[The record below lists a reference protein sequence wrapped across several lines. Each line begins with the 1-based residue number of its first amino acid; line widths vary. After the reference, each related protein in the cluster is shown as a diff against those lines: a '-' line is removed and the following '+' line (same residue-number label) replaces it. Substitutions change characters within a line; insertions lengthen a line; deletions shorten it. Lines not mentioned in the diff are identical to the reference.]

1 VWETI
6 FYTIRLEMSK
16 ACEGNILTPIKGAE
30 LMKLQVTETQTT
42 ESRYL
47 PPWMRKA
54 ALEEKKK
61 NGLTAEE
68 VASTDMFPTLKPM
81 QPCTNT
87 NASWSQIGSR
97 LAQPISLKKVVED
110 SIERERKL
118 IEEGIRQEQETDP
131 FKMTEEQLEN
141 RGWTRIKMLK
151 NREDFRRVVNNIHE
165 RARTHKE
172 YLESS
177 GWDYLPVSDSC

>member
-1 VWETI
+1 
-6 FYTIRLEMSK
+6 MSK
-16 ACEGNILTPIKGAE
+16 LCEGTILTPMKGAD
-30 LMKLQVTETQTT
+30 LIKQQNTETVKTD
-42 ESRYL
+42 SRYL

-54 ALEEKKK
+54 ASDEKKK

-68 VASTDMFPTLKPM
+68 IASNELFPTLKPM

-87 NASWSQIGSR
+87 NATWSQIGSR

-118 IEEGIRQEQETDP
+118 IEEGIRREQETDP
-131 FKMTEEQLEN
+131 FKMTEQQLEN
-141 RGWTRIKMLK
+141 RGWKRIQALK

-165 RARTHKE
+165 RARADKE

>member
-1 VWETI
+1 
-6 FYTIRLEMSK
+6 MSK
-16 ACEGNILTPIKGAE
+16 LCEGTILTPMKGAD
-30 LMKLQVTETQTT
+30 LIKQQNTETIKTD
-42 ESRYL
+42 SRYL

-54 ALEEKKK
+54 ASDEKKK

-68 VASTDMFPTLKPM
+68 IASNELFPTLKPM

-87 NASWSQIGSR
+87 NATWSQIGSR

-110 SIERERKL
+110 SIERERKQ
-118 IEEGIRQEQETDP
+118 IEEGIRREQETDP
-131 FKMTEEQLEN
+131 FKMTEQQLEN
-141 RGWTRIKMLK
+141 RGWKRIQALK

-165 RARTHKE
+165 RARVEKE

>member
-1 VWETI
+1 
-6 FYTIRLEMSK
+6 MSK
-16 ACEGNILTPIKGAE
+16 ICEGTILTPMKGAD
-30 LMKLQVTETQTT
+30 LIKQQTT
-42 ESRYL
+42 EAAKTDSRYL

-54 ALEEKKK
+54 VLDEKKK

-68 VASTDMFPTLKPM
+68 VASTELFPTLKPM

-87 NASWSQIGSR
+87 NATWSQIGSR

-110 SIERERKL
+110 SIEREQKL
-118 IEEGIRQEQETDP
+118 IEEGIRQQQETDP
-131 FKMTEEQLEN
+131 FKMTEQQLEE
-141 RGWTRIKMLK
+141 RGWKRIRALK